1 MQSSSPVL
9 NATVGCSAY
18 ESGSN
23 RCQVDVQVEHAVK
36 NCLSAMWKLRESVI
50 GDLGVVARRL
60 VVSPLDLR

>member
-1 MQSSSPVL
+1 MLLLAVL
-9 NATVGCSAY
+9 RMSLVPTDTKLMFELSVL
-18 ESGSN
+18 
-23 RCQVDVQVEHAVK
+23 HVK